1 LFPQGPVSGRTK
13 TEPAVKAR
21 DTGPRL
27 RISLLE
33 RVARA
38 TRVRILLQALRLS
51 LLEGAEESPL
61 PLLPAERVAAHQVY
75 PARED
80 TAVAGV

>member
-1 LFPQGPVSGRTK
+1 MFPQGPVSGRTK

-61 PLLPAERVAAHQVY
+61 PP
-75 PARED
+75 
-80 TAVAGV
+80 